1 MPQPT
6 ASDVHVNRPLTTYST
21 AFIQDQNDFVA
32 TKVFPIIPSES
43 KSDDYYEYDRADWMR
58 IAMEKRAP
66 GTPSAGGGFTITTAS
81 FNCDRWSIHKD
92 VDDPTRANADDP
104 LRPDQD
110 ATQWVTEQA
119 LRTLER
125 EFLSAFFA
133 AGIWNQ
139 QVTPG
144 TLWSAGGSTPI
155 EDVRTQHTRIWS
167 LTGKRPNT
175 AIVSPNVFD
184 VLVDHPD
191 VVARVL
197 YTGPGGSGDATV
209 LGEQELARLFRV
221 QNFLIAGGVTATSAE
236 GAATDT
242 FDFMAG
248 DHMWLGYV
256 DPNPSPQTATAGGI
270 FAWTGLTGASPLGN
284 RIKRFRVEENES
296 DRIEIDIWFDMKI
309 MSNDLGMFF
318 NAPIA

>member
-21 AFIQDQNDFVA
+21 AFIQDQSDFVA
-32 TKVFPIIPSES
+32 TKVFPIIGSES
-43 KSDDYYEYDRADWMR
+43 KSDEYYEYDRGDWMR

-66 GTPSAGGGFTITTAS
+66 GTPSAGSGYTIGTAP
-81 FNCDRWSIHKD
+81 FNTERWSIHTD

-104 LRPDQD
+104 LRPDED

-125 EFLSAFFA
+125 EWVSNFFVT
-133 AGIWNQ
+133 GVWNQ
-139 QVTPG
+139 EVTPG

-155 EDVRTQHTRIWS
+155 EDVRAQHTRIWS

-175 AIVSPNVFD
+175 AVVSPNVFD

-191 VVARVL
+191 VLDRVK
-197 YTGPGGSGDATV
+197 YTSDATV
-209 LGEQELARLFRV
+209 VGEPELARLFRV
-221 QNFLIAGGVTATSAE
+221 QNFMIAGGVSTTSVE

-248 DHMWLGYV
+248 DNMFLGYV
-256 DPNPSPQTATAGGI
+256 DPNPSTRTATSGGT
-270 FAWTGLTGASPLGN
+270 FAWTGLNGASPLGN
-284 RIKRFRVEENES
+284 RIKRFRVEVNES

-309 MSNDLGMFF
+309 IANDLGMLFL
-318 NAPIA
+318 APIA